1 MSTNSDA
8 DYECML
14 NLLKNIE
21 HNISVVIIVVRLWIF
36 SIEKVLTLKIA
47 LVLLVKLDLLY
58 FSYYR

>member
-1 MSTNSDA
+1 MSTDIDA

-14 NLLKNIE
+14 NLKNIE

>member
-1 MSTNSDA
+1 MSTNIDA

-14 NLLKNIE
+14 NLKNIE
-21 HNISVVIIVVRLWIF
+21 HNTSVVIIVVRLWIF

-58 FSYYR
+58 FLYYR

>member
-1 MSTNSDA
+1 MSTNIDA

-14 NLLKNIE
+14 NLKNIE

-58 FSYYR
+58 FLYYR

>member
-1 MSTNSDA
+1 MSTNIDA

-14 NLLKNIE
+14 NLKNIE

>member
-1 MSTNSDA
+1 MSTNIDA

-14 NLLKNIE
+14 NLKNIE

-58 FSYYR
+58 FSYNR

>member
-1 MSTNSDA
+1 MSTNIDA

-14 NLLKNIE
+14 NLKNIE
-21 HNISVVIIVVRLWIF
+21 HNISVVTIVVRLWIF

-58 FSYYR
+58 FLYYR